1 MKYAKII
8 VKNNYEK
15 RGDLVLRSY
24 IRAIKKA
31 NAGKLLDGENAL
43 IYGVIDDNNNFHEL
57 FTNRVINYDNY
68 VPVSIEELVEADI
81 ISDNKKA
88 LLKKIMDKVI
98 FGERVDV
105 GFEISSM
112 EDLAK
117 DRAVEFAA
125 YDKFLTRI
133 NPYLRLSEYDN
144 QDLYNAYNNFLYKV
158 REVMLINGINNEIQ
172 NYDEYDVDRYQERPN
187 NETDEKEYLVFEVSK
202 KLIKR

>member
-1 MKYAKII
+1 MEYAKII

-68 VPVSIEELVEADI
+68 VPVSIDELFAVSKVS
-81 ISDNKKA
+81 SDKKA
-88 LLKKIMDKVI
+88 LLEKIMNTII
-98 FGERVDV
+98 FGDKIDID
-105 GFEISSM
+105 FEVSSI

-117 DRAVEFAA
+117 DRAIEFDA
-125 YDKFLTRI
+125 YHHFLSRI
-133 NPYLRLSEYDN
+133 NPYLRLSEIDN
-144 QDLYNAYNNFLYKV
+144 QDLYNAYNNFLYKI
-158 REVMLINGINNEIQ
+158 REVMIINKKNNKIQ
-172 NYDEYDVDRYQERPN
+172 NYDEYDVDRYQEKPN
-187 NETDEKEYLVFEVSK
+187 NETDEKEYLVFEIPK
-202 KLIKR
+202 RLIKK